1 MPTSTEIVIDRKG
14 KNSKVIGFQLGIVFR
29 LTVLTN

>member
-1 MPTSTEIVIDRKG
+1 MPTSTEIVIVRKR
-14 KNSKVIGFQLGIVFR
+14 KKDKVIGFQLGIVFR